1 MLKMFVRVN
10 YMDSPPTKVD
20 SVVTRERWGLEAE
33 VGESGHDL
41 TAMQR
46 EASTLISL
54 EQQAILSLS
63 CSSAMFA
70 VSKNTSDCVIVSQ
83 VSPSAINSS
92 SEELTSFIKLPPTQ
106 ANVDAILLFNGKDA
120 DAITLSVLKR
130 FMVKPRMILPWIF
143 PDSIFSLNHH
153 EERSDRVTH
162 IQHFKPTEPYF
173 LQSPRD
179 PIRIQGTKVFVA
191 DEAMKFTAMDTQL
204 AQAPET
210 LKMKVFLPIDFVN
223 KTDPVEAVV
232 DQINKVKQKLDD
244 VAENIRRVAR
254 QRKESVYMDEGI
266 SPTKSLREVIHES
279 KAEVPPETQLESTDT
294 KPPFEPKKRSVQ
306 FTEVTLCGGGTLPT
320 VAALKKAMKRK
331 NSTSQSEVDMLEVVV
346 PENRSWPSIKEQGDA
361 CLLVAQAMHAKARKQ
376 GP

>member
-1 MLKMFVRVN
+1 MLNMFVRIN

-83 VSPSAINSS
+83 VSPSAISTS

-143 PDSIFSLNHH
+143 PESIFSLNQH

-162 IQHFKPTEPYF
+162 IQHFKPTEPSF

-191 DEAMKFTAMDTQL
+191 DEEIKFTAMDKKLTEY
-204 AQAPET
+204 PER

-223 KTDPVEAVV
+223 KKDPVEAVV

-254 QRKESVYMDEGI
+254 QRKESVYMDEDV
-266 SPTKSLREVIHES
+266 SPTKSLREVIQEQ
-279 KAEVPPETQLESTDT
+279 PEPTDT
-294 KPPFEPKKRSVQ
+294 KPEPTDTKNASKKRPGQ
-306 FTEVTLCGGGTLPT
+306 FTEVTLCGGGTLPS
-320 VAALKKAMKRK
+320 VQALKKAMKHK
-331 NSTSQSEVDMLEVVV
+331 NSTPQSKVDMLEVVV
-346 PENRSWPSIKEQGDA
+346 PENGSWPSIKEQGDA
-361 CLLVAQAMHAKARKQ
+361 CLRVAQAMHAEA
-376 GP
+376 